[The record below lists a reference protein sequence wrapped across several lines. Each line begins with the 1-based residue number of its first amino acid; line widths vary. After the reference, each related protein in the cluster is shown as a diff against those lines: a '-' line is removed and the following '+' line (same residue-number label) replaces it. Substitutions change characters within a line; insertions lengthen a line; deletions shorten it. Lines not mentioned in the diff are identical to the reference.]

1 MQQGTFEIRPDVDP
15 YYNPADLRPQLL
27 AVAVDGAVGA
37 VQVPVP
43 PPPEPEVADSAGAD
57 TNGGGTSQAQEQPPA
72 ETTARVL
79 GTQVQEGPPTGR
91 VVVVGDADFLTDAFA
106 RNATENLI
114 FALNAIDWLTQSDAL
129 LSIRSKQRT
138 PRPLVFE
145 SDTSKQAIK
154 YLNLIGVPLLFVLLG
169 TVRLM
174 RRRGIT
180 RRTYGK

>member
-1 MQQGTFEIRPDVDP
+1 MQT
-15 YYNPADLRPQLL
+15 
-27 AVAVDGAVGA
+27 
-37 VQVPVP
+37 
-43 PPPEPEVADSAGAD
+43 
-57 TNGGGTSQAQEQPPA
+57 QEQPPGEPA
-72 ETTARVL
+72 PRVL
-79 GTQVQEGPPTGR
+79 GTEVQEGPPTGR
-91 VVVVGDADFLTDAFA
+91 VVVVGDADFLTDVFA

-174 RRRGIT
+174 RRRGMT
-180 RRTYGK
+180 RRTYGQ